1 MVVQFRGTK
10 NQEVNL
16 ANFRTLYKPAASS
29 MCPAPRTIVPSQI
42 RLINIRT
49 AYLARSFPKLPNP
62 RSFTSTRPL
71 HIAHPQSCSSLISF
85 HSSPATPNLQPGMSD
100 DASYSSFLDKANQ
113 DTGVSPLNSG
123 SKSYSSSNVPSALQ
137 NVKATYTS
145 DTDSPF
151 EAVSFD
157 YDGTELPSA
166 QEFEKLVARES
177 KDNGPARAE
186 ELSVKDFDPRGEYDD
201 LVKMVEGLVEHRK
214 VKVYRVGRGK
224 TRAEYFVVG
233 MAGGKE
239 GRRTLGVRAEA
250 VET

>member
-1 MVVQFRGTK
+1 
-10 NQEVNL
+10 
-16 ANFRTLYKPAASS
+16 
-29 MCPAPRTIVPSQI
+29 
-42 RLINIRT
+42 
-49 AYLARSFPKLPNP
+49 
-62 RSFTSTRPL
+62 
-71 HIAHPQSCSSLISF
+71 
-85 HSSPATPNLQPGMSD
+85 MSD
-100 DASYSSFLDKANQ
+100 DASYSSFLDQANQ
-113 DTGVSPLNSG
+113 DTGLSPLNSG
-123 SKSYSSSNVPSALQ
+123 PQSAPAPKPESSSSSDVPSVLQ
-137 NVKATYTS
+137 NVRATYTS

-177 KDNGPARAE
+177 KDSGPARAE

-201 LVKMVEGLVEHRK
+201 LVKTVEGLVEHRK

-233 MAGGKE
+233 LAGGKE
-239 GRRTLGVRAEA
+239 GGRILGVRAEA

>member
-1 MVVQFRGTK
+1 
-10 NQEVNL
+10 
-16 ANFRTLYKPAASS
+16 
-29 MCPAPRTIVPSQI
+29 
-42 RLINIRT
+42 
-49 AYLARSFPKLPNP
+49 
-62 RSFTSTRPL
+62 
-71 HIAHPQSCSSLISF
+71 
-85 HSSPATPNLQPGMSD
+85 MSD

-123 SKSYSSSNVPSALQ
+123 PKSAQAPNPKSYSSSNVPSALQ

-177 KDNGPARAE
+177 KDNGPARVE
-186 ELSVKDFDPRGEYDD
+186 ELSVEEFDPRGEYDD
-201 LVKMVEGLVEHRK
+201 LVKKVEGLVEHRK

-224 TRAEYFVVG
+224 TRAEYFIVG
-233 MAGGKE
+233 LASGKE
-239 GRRTLGVRAEA
+239 GRRILGVRAEA

>member
-1 MVVQFRGTK
+1 M
-10 NQEVNL
+10 
-16 ANFRTLYKPAASS
+16 PAASC
-29 MCPAPRTIVPSQI
+29 MCSAPRAIVLAHT
-42 RLINIRT
+42 RHINVRT
-49 AYLARSFPKLPNP
+49 TYLTQTFTKLSNP
-62 RSFTSTRPL
+62 RSVISTGPV
-71 HIAHPQSCSSLISF
+71 HIADPQSCSSLISF
-85 HSSPATPNLQPGMSD
+85 HSPPATPNPQPDMSD

-113 DTGVSPLNSG
+113 DTDVSLLNSG
-123 SKSYSSSNVPSALQ
+123 PKSAQAPNSKSYSSSNVPSALQ
-137 NVKATYTS
+137 NVKSTYTS

-177 KDNGPARAE
+177 KDNAPATAE

-201 LVKMVEGLVEHRK
+201 LVKKVEELVEHRK

-233 MAGGKE
+233 LAGGKE
-239 GRRTLGVRAEA
+239 GGRILGVCAEA